1 MTTTSTNH
9 EIAQTD
15 KRIHELEDEIRDLK
29 AKRVRL
35 KQRKGDTEVAQS

>member
-1 MTTTSTNH
+1 MIASTPIRH

-15 KRIHELEDEIRDLK
+15 KKIRELEGEIRNLK

-35 KQRKGDTEVAQS
+35 KQELALPKN